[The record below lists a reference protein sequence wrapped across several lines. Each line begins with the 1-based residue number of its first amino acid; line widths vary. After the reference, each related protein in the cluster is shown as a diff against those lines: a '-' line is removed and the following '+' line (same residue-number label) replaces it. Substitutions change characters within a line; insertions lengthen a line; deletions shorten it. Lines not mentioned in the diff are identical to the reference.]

1 LKGKRQKIDAE
12 IVDARNEI
20 RTDKLDISFGEIAN
34 LYENKELVITPEYQR
49 LFRWQATQ
57 KSRFIESILLG
68 IPTPAIFVA
77 EDENGVWELVDGLQ
91 RVSTVLEFMGLLK
104 NADGDQMLPALL
116 VKAGR
121 KTQLPSLEGAR
132 FDDLSLKT
140 RLSIKRAGCRVEV
153 IKTGSKQK

>member
-1 LKGKRQKIDAE
+1 MKEKRQRIDVE

-34 LYENKELVITPEYQR
+34 LYENKELIITPEYQR
-49 LFRWQATQ
+49 LFRWQSTQ

-77 EDENGVWELVDGLQ
+77 EDESGVWELVDGLQ

-104 NADGDQMLPALL
+104 NADGDQVPPA
-116 VKAGR
+116 
-121 KTQLPSLEGAR
+121 
-132 FDDLSLKT
+132 
-140 RLSIKRAGCRVEV
+140 RLS
-153 IKTGSKQK
+153 